1 MDERDEQFEMDLAY
15 YMEIGAINLVGLND
29 DGEAVYEITEQA
41 QELAPDLW
49 QAHIDYVDRTMI
61 ELFDAGLLNVE
72 YDENLEAT
80 IHLTKEGYDNL
91 KKEIEHLQKVQRPAI
106 SAQIAEARD

>member
-15 YMEIGAINLVGLND
+15 YMEIGAVNLVGLND

-41 QELAPDLW
+41 QELAPELW
-49 QAHIDYVDRTMI
+49 QAHIDYVDQTMM
-61 ELFDAGLLNVE
+61 ELFEAGLLNVE

-80 IHLTKEGYDNL
+80 IHLTPEGYEIAKEYGLINLDN
-91 KKEIEHLQKVQRPAI
+91 ENDH
-106 SAQIAEARD
+106 

>member
-29 DGEAVYEITEQA
+29 DGEAVYEITELA
-41 QELAPDLW
+41 QEIAPELW
-49 QAHIDYVDRTMI
+49 QSHIDYVDQTMM
-61 ELFDAGLLNVE
+61 ELFEAGLLNVE

-80 IHLTKEGYDNL
+80 IYLTPEGYEIAKEYGLIDLKGENDN
-91 KKEIEHLQKVQRPAI
+91 QG
-106 SAQIAEARD
+106 